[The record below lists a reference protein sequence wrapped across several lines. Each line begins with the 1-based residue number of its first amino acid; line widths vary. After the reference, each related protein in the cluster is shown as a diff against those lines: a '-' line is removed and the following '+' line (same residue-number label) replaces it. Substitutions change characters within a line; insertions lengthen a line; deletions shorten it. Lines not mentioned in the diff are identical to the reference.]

1 MAGVILE
8 NLSTKKLFG
17 FCVILLIVQIICFL
31 VGGLIAP
38 KPTDANSHL
47 TTKCVDPA
55 DNVHKWFIPNGP
67 GECSKVANFEEAAR
81 KYFDA
86 NQIVFSLQMPHRPYN
101 MSRSFQ
107 FILTMLRLET
117 QYQLT
122 VPDAPEEMTMI
133 VRVGYRDSEYED
145 WKELTRVTET
155 RKLECLLHSNEDEG
169 PVDGDPYD
177 CEPLPFFELS
187 TCHHKQYLINIRLPV
202 EFNKKTN
209 EQKYNTKLGSINDI
223 WIIEIHQ
230 TGGFTLVWLTMKTVM
245 TPIPLVFLIWFW
257 LRISKLNRSPVLME
271 KFVMVLGISITFLNI
286 PIEWFTFWFNIP
298 YMLLISDIRQGIFY
312 ATLLS
317 SWIIFVGEHLM
328 DTVERARLSAYW
340 KQVGTIAFCCF
351 CMFVFDMCERGVQIS
366 NPFFTLWTTET
377 GKNLA
382 MIFLVMAGICFSAYF
397 LFLCFMVW
405 QIFRNISIKRLA
417 LPHMAKARRL
427 HYEGLI
433 FRFKFFMLF
442 TLLCAAL
449 TVIFF
454 ILSQVYEDHYKMGH
468 EKTLQISSAFF
479 TGVYGMW
486 NIYVVAV
493 IFLYAPSHK
502 QVSSDNDD
510 SSEGS
515 HVEFQLESTATTP
528 GCDDPPSTATAAAR
542 TDQSELKNLLTK
554 TAID

>member
-8 NLSTKKLFG
+8 NLSNKKLVG
-17 FCVILLIVQIICFL
+17 FCLILLLVQIVCFL

-47 TTKCVDPA
+47 ATKCIDPSIIVD
-55 DNVHKWFIPNGP
+55 KWFIPNGA
-67 GECSKVANFEEAAR
+67 GQCNKVLTFDEAAS
-81 KYFDA
+81 KHIEA
-86 NQIVFSLQMPHRPYN
+86 NQIVFAVQMPHRPLN

-107 FILTMLRLET
+107 FLLTMLRLDT
-117 QYQLT
+117 QYKT
-122 VPDAPEEMTMI
+122 TNPDPPEDMTMI
-133 VRVGYRDSEYED
+133 VRIGYRNSEKEE
-145 WKELTRVTET
+145 WKELAKVTET
-155 RKLECLLHSNEDEG
+155 RKLECTLDSTDDEG
-169 PVDGDPYD
+169 VSEGQAYD
-177 CEPLPFFELS
+177 CDPLPFFELS
-187 TCHHKQYLINIRLPV
+187 SCHYNQYLVNIRLPV
-202 EFNKKTN
+202 GSDDEAD
-209 EQKYNTKLGSINDI
+209 KYNTQLGSVTDI
-223 WIIEIHQ
+223 WITEIHQ
-230 TGGFTLVWLTMKTVM
+230 TGGFTLVWFTMKTVI
-245 TPIPLVFLIWFW
+245 TPIPLAFLIWFW
-257 LRISKLNRSPVLME
+257 LRISKLRRPPVLME
-271 KFVMVLGISITFLNI
+271 KFVMVLGISVTFLNV
-286 PIEWFTFWFNIP
+286 PIEWLTFWFEVP

-317 SWIIFVGEHLM
+317 SWIVFTGEHLM
-328 DTVERARLSAYW
+328 DTVERARISAYS

-351 CMFVFDMCERGVQIS
+351 SMFVFDMCERGVQLS
-366 NPFFTLWTTET
+366 NPFFTLWSTET

-382 MIFLVMAGICFSAYF
+382 MLFLVMAGICFGAYF

-405 QIFRNISIKRLA
+405 QVFRNISIKRLA
-417 LPHMAKARRL
+417 LPHMLKARRL

-433 FRFKFFMLF
+433 YRFKFFMLF

-502 QVSSDNDD
+502 KVSTDDDNTSD
-510 SSEGS
+510 GS
-515 HVEFQLESTATTP
+515 HVEFELNSTATTP
-528 GCDDPPSTATAAAR
+528 SPEEQPTAA
-542 TDQSELKNLLTK
+542 TQQQQSELKNLLTK